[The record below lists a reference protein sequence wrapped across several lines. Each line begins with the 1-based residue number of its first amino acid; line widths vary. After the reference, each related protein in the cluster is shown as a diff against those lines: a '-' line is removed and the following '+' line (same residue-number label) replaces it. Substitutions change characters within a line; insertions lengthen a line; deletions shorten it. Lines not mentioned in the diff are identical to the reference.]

1 MKPFVITVCTFAFV
15 FTLYALAYI
24 EHTYRGLWWTGP
36 TWVMGTLVLIMSIL
50 GVMYACLEM
59 K

>member
-1 MKPFVITVCTFAFV
+1 MKPFVITVCTFAFI
-15 FTLYALAYI
+15 FTLYALAYL
-24 EHTYRGLWWTGP
+24 EHFYHGVWWAGA
-36 TWVMGTLVLIMSIL
+36 TWVMGTIVMIMSIL